1 MADHDPVMK
10 VTPPTYERG
19 DPVKLLIDAAR
30 ARRPRMYPSAIEE
43 AGSMTSTGVANGDW
57 TQGPDGPLD
66 SFGDDPVQ
74 HLERLIVGP
83 PARPHWL
90 VPAEVEDVL
99 DEVWTSGNLTL
110 QGNRHRTLAAS
121 LGDAKATAIMKEEA
135 TLYGTSFG
143 SKTPGVAPN
152 SKEAKEAANK
162 KPVENLSTNPWS
174 ASFSGTEEQRATRI
188 AGVIKAGGTK
198 FADQLA
204 RAAKTTVGKPLRK

>member
-1 MADHDPVMK
+1 MANHDPVIK

-43 AGSMTSTGVANGDW
+43 AGGMTSTGVANGDW

-90 VPAEVEDVL
+90 IPAEVEDVL

-135 TLYGTSFG
+135 TLYRTKFG

-152 SKEAKEAANK
+152 SKEAKEAVSK
-162 KPVENLSTNPWS
+162 KPEGLSNNPWS
-174 ASFSGTEEQRATRI
+174 KDFRGDDAERNTRI
-188 AGVIKAGGTK
+188 ASIIKTGTK
-198 FADQLA
+198 FADA
-204 RAAKTTVGKPLRK
+204 MAKAAGTTTGRPLRK